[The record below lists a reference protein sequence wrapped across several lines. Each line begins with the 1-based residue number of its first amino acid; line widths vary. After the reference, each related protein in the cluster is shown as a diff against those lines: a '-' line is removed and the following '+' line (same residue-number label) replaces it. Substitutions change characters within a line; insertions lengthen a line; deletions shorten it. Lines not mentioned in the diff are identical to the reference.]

1 MRKQLLWTALALPAL
16 TAQGEPYNDAGP
28 AVIQI
33 HVYGTLKQPLPGQ
46 QTVDFHERGTG
57 FLVSPDG
64 LVLSAGHNIPDS
76 ALFDEDGFHVEG
88 YFPAKDDDALSAVD
102 PPVQLEVITAT
113 QSPYDVSL
121 LRIKGLNTVKPFL
134 RLCDA
139 YRKGVKTDFE
149 VLGYQGGDSLLTSN
163 YGPVMAGAGATS
175 NILVQMPLNKGNSGG
190 PLFNELGMVFG
201 IAIGEKTVGSE
212 RMQSTSLAV
221 PMAKVMQTLG
231 DAAKPLAGVSY
242 EPDCTKTLNH
252 QFTVSI
258 QSAIKVGRIPRTVAW
273 ENMKHPQI
281 DESKSVKEILPP
293 EGFKV
298 VAYKTIDVD
307 IPDVKTEVHVP
318 EDGRTILV
326 QGTGQGKKLPDS
338 ATAKILVILEQ
349 APLDAASPTYRV
361 QTFPYSKTL
370 DTHNFE
376 VTSKTFRDTIPAPE
390 GFVFKEVVKIDY
402 VSLNHSPSKGAKVS
416 VAKDGGALELR
427 YSLQSGPVYD
437 QWRGWI
443 DAYITAKLVPKT

>member
-175 NILVQMPLNKGNSGG
+175 NILVKCRSTRA
-190 PLFNELGMVFG
+190 
-201 IAIGEKTVGSE
+201 IAEARSS
-212 RMQSTSLAV
+212 M
-221 PMAKVMQTLG
+221 
-231 DAAKPLAGVSY
+231 
-242 EPDCTKTLNH
+242 N
-252 QFTVSI
+252 
-258 QSAIKVGRIPRTVAW
+258 
-273 ENMKHPQI
+273 
-281 DESKSVKEILPP
+281 
-293 EGFKV
+293 
-298 VAYKTIDVD
+298 
-307 IPDVKTEVHVP
+307 
-318 EDGRTILV
+318 
-326 QGTGQGKKLPDS
+326 
-338 ATAKILVILEQ
+338 
-349 APLDAASPTYRV
+349 
-361 QTFPYSKTL
+361 
-370 DTHNFE
+370 
-376 VTSKTFRDTIPAPE
+376 
-390 GFVFKEVVKIDY
+390 
-402 VSLNHSPSKGAKVS
+402 
-416 VAKDGGALELR
+416 
-427 YSLQSGPVYD
+427 
-437 QWRGWI
+437 
-443 DAYITAKLVPKT
+443 